1 MVSSVLGG
9 WEVTGIFSAVT
20 GTPFTPTLSGSNVND
35 NGRPGGGSRLRMPD
49 WIGGRSFSSITSR
62 TTAGCT
68 FVNGIPGPFVAGR
81 PNSVAPG
88 QKLGTPALWF
98 DPCAFAVPPAGFY
111 GNLGRGTLIGP
122 GTVNFDMSLGKSI
135 PLKWEAT
142 RLEFRSEFFNLFNR
156 PNFADPANQVLNANN
171 NALISTTGQITKTVT
186 SSRQVQFGLK
196 LLF

>member
-1 MVSSVLGG
+1 MNSRPSASTRTSS
-9 WEVTGIFSAVT
+9 WR
-20 GTPFTPTLSGSNVND
+20 SGFLPQSKTAFDVE
-35 NGRPGGGSRLRMPD
+35 LRIILD
-49 WIGGRSFSSITSR
+49 EE
-62 TTAGCT
+62 CYQ
-68 FVNGIPGPFVAGR
+68 
-81 PNSVAPG
+81 NSVAPG
-88 QKLGTPALWF
+88 EKLGTPALWF

-135 PLKWEAT
+135 PLKWEAS

-186 SSRQVQFGLK
+186 SSRQVQFALK
-196 LLF
+196 LVF